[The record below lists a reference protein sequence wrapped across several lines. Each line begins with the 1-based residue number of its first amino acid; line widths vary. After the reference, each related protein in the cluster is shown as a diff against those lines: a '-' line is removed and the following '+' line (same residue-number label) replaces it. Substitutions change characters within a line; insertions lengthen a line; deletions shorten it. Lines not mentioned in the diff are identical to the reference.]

1 MSAKIELF
9 ENNIES
15 ISSEKIVSNIKNGE
29 WNSILRGLCN
39 IKDDAIVMDYV
50 YVKYFATK
58 ITYNIIINHITNN
71 IDEILS
77 KYPKFNVYVNLKK
90 LTLVDVDKHKDFIQD
105 ISIILRDRYPD
116 KLTKCY
122 IYNAPFVFSQIFN
135 MISYFIDKDTQT
147 KVELVQNN

>member
-1 MSAKIELF
+1 MSVKIELF

>member
-15 ISSEKIVSNIKNGE
+15 ISSEKIVSNIKNGK

-50 YVKYFATK
+50 YVKYFATQ

-77 KYPKFNVYVNLKK
+77 KYPKFNVYVNLKN

-105 ISIILRDRYPD
+105 ISIILKDRYPD

-122 IYNAPFVFSQIFN
+122 IYNEPFVFSQIFN

>member
-9 ENNIES
+9 ENNIEY

-29 WNSILRGLCN
+29 WDSILRGLCN
-39 IKDDAIVMDYV
+39 IKDDAIVIEYV

-105 ISIILRDRYPD
+105 ISIFLRDRYPD

-122 IYNAPFVFSQIFN
+122 VYNAPFVFSQIFN
-135 MISYFIDKDTQT
+135 MISYFIDKETQT

>member
-1 MSAKIELF
+1 MSAKIALF

>member
-90 LTLVDVDKHKDFIQD
+90 LTLVDVDKHKDFIQN

>member
-29 WNSILRGLCN
+29 WNSILKGLCN